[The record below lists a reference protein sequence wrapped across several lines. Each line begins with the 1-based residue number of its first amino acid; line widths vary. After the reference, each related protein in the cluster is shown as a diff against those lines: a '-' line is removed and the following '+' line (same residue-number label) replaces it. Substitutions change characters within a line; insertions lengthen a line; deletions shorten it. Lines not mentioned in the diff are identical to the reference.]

1 MENKLKQL
9 QFSDDELRW
18 IMQNIKVLMVEDES
32 EMRALLRTT
41 LSKVGIDKIGEAA
54 DGKTALEA
62 FVEEHYQ
69 IVMLDIG
76 LPDMDGLS
84 VLTSMKRLNK
94 NAFIVLVTADDSI
107 DSIQTAISS
116 GANGYVVKPYS
127 YEKILDVVN
136 NYMTWSITTC

>member
-1 MENKLKQL
+1 
-9 QFSDDELRW
+9 
-18 IMQNIKVLMVEDES
+18 MQNIKILVVEDES

-41 LSKVGIDKIGEAA
+41 LLRIGVENIREAV
-54 DGKTALEA
+54 DGKEALDA
-62 FVEEHYQ
+62 FAKEEYQ

-94 NAFIVLVTADDSI
+94 NIFIVLVTADDSI

-136 NYMTWSITTC
+136 NYLLVNDLNDKNLEDIRNSL

>member
-1 MENKLKQL
+1 
-9 QFSDDELRW
+9 
-18 IMQNIKVLMVEDES
+18 MQNIKVLMVEDEP
-32 EMRALLRTT
+32 EMRALLRAT
-41 LSKVGIDKIGEAA
+41 LAKVGIDQISESE
-54 DGKTALEA
+54 DGKTALEF
-62 FVEEHYQ
+62 FVAEQFQ

-136 NYMTWSITTC
+136 NYMLVNESDDEVVRDMHNH

>member
-1 MENKLKQL
+1 
-9 QFSDDELRW
+9 
-18 IMQNIKVLMVEDES
+18 MQNIKVLMVEDES

-41 LSKVGIDKIGEAA
+41 LSKVGIDKIGEAE
-54 DGKTALEA
+54 DGKSALES
-62 FVEEHYQ
+62 FVEDQYN

-136 NYMTWSITTC
+136 NYMLVNESDDEIVRNLNNP

>member
-1 MENKLKQL
+1 
-9 QFSDDELRW
+9 
-18 IMQNIKVLMVEDES
+18 MQNIKVLMVEDEP
-32 EMRALLRTT
+32 EMRALLRAT
-41 LSKVGIDKIGEAA
+41 LSKVGIDQISEAE
-54 DGKTALEA
+54 DGKTALES
-62 FVEEHYQ
+62 FVAGQFQ

-136 NYMTWSITTC
+136 NYMLVNESDDEVIRNMHNH